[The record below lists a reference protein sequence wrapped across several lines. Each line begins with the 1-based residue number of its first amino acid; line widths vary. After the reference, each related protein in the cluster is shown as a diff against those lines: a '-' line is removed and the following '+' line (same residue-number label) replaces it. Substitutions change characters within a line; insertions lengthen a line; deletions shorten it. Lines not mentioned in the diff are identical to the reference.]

1 MNLDL
6 TMQVDGSEELQADE
20 EGQTHLVRNDHHDI
34 MMVSSDLPFTDEI
47 LGSPHIKLDA
57 RKSI

>member
-1 MNLDL
+1 
-6 TMQVDGSEELQADE
+6 MQVDGNEELQADE

-57 RKSI
+57 RRSI